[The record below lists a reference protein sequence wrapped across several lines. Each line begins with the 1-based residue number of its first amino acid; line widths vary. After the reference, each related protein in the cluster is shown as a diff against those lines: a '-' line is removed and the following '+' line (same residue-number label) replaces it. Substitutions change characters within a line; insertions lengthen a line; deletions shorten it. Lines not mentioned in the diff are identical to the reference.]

1 MLQTLLLTMRAT
13 PYIYN
18 GDEIAMANIRFSD
31 IGEYRDLMTI
41 NYYGRLK
48 KEGGDVGAF
57 LRAQAEVSRDN
68 ARTPMQW
75 TADSNA
81 GFTSGV
87 PWIKVNPDHRTFNV
101 SAEERD
107 TASVL
112 HYFRRMVQLRKSEP
126 VLVYGEY
133 RLLDPGN
140 SEVFAYTRSLEG
152 RTLMV
157 ALSFSPAGGRTGVPP
172 DSPPARS

>member
-1 MLQTLLLTMRAT
+1 
-13 PYIYN
+13 
-18 GDEIAMANIRFSD
+18 
-31 IGEYRDLMTI
+31 
-41 NYYGRLK
+41 
-48 KEGGDVGAF
+48 VGAF

-75 TADSNA
+75 TADTNA
-81 GFTSGV
+81 GFTRGV

-133 RLLDPGN
+133 RLLDRGN
-140 SEVFAYTRSLEG
+140 GQVFAYTRSLEG

-157 ALSFSPAGGRTGVPP
+157 ALSFSPAGGRTAVPAGYAAGKILINNCAG
-172 DSPPARS
+172 SPVSGAELVLQPYQAVVVELKRE